1 MLGPSGVG
9 VLFGRRALLEET
21 PPFIAGGSM
30 IETVTMELTTYAP
43 PPQRF
48 EAGVP
53 MTSQVVGLGAAVRY
67 LEAIGM
73 DAVAAHEH
81 TLVDAA
87 LEGLGAIGGV
97 RIVGPIENVDRG
109 GAVSFVVD
117 GIHAHDVGQIL
128 DDEGVAIRVGH
139 HCAWPLMRR
148 LGVPATARASF
159 AVYNTVDE
167 VDKLVAAVRKAQSF
181 FGVA

>member
-1 MLGPSGVG
+1 
-9 VLFGRRALLEET
+9 
-21 PPFIAGGSM
+21 
-30 IETVTMELTTYAP
+30 MEVSTYAP

-73 DAVAAHEH
+73 DAIAEHEH
-81 TLVDAA
+81 ALVGAA
-87 LEGLGAIGGV
+87 IEGLNAIDGV
-97 RIVGPIENVDRG
+97 RILGPVENVDRG

-128 DDEGVAIRVGH
+128 DDEGVAVRVGH
-139 HCAWPLMRR
+139 FCAWPLLRR
-148 LGVPATARASF
+148 MDAAAAVRASF
-159 AVYNTVDE
+159 AAYNTLDE
-167 VDKLVAAVRKAQSF
+167 VDALVAAVRKAQSF
-181 FGVA
+181 FGVV

>member
-1 MLGPSGVG
+1 MAADAEHAH
-9 VLFGRRALLEET
+9 ALT
-21 PPFIAGGSM
+21 
-30 IETVTMELTTYAP
+30 
-43 PPQRF
+43 
-48 EAGVP
+48 
-53 MTSQVVGLGAAVRY
+53 GAA
-67 LEAIGM
+67 LA
-73 DAVAAHEH
+73 
-81 TLVDAA
+81 
-87 LEGLGAIGGV
+87 GLGAIDGV
-97 RIVGPIENVDRG
+97 RMVGPTENVDRG

-159 AVYNTVDE
+159 AVYNTLDE
-167 VDKLVAAVRKAQSF
+167 VEQLVAAVRKAQRF

>member
-1 MLGPSGVG
+1 
-9 VLFGRRALLEET
+9 
-21 PPFIAGGSM
+21 M
-30 IETVTMELTTYAP
+30 IETVTMEVSTYAP

-67 LEAIGM
+67 LQTLGM

-81 TLVDAA
+81 SLVERA
-87 LEGLGAIGGV
+87 LERLGAIDGL
-97 RIVGPIENVDRG
+97 RIVGPTTTENRG

-117 GIHAHDVGQIL
+117 GIHAHDLGQIL

-139 HCAWPLMRR
+139 HCAWPLHRR
-148 LGVPATARASF
+148 FGVAATARASF
-159 AVYNTVDE
+159 AAYNTLDE
-167 VDKLVAAVRKAQSF
+167 VDALAAAIVKAQNF
-181 FGVA
+181 FGVN